1 MILYLA
7 ADLMWSSKI
16 RSTGDELGI
25 PMRPVRTLDM
35 LEARLSDSPVRA
47 LLLDLDVPDVAMQ
60 MIARLR
66 GEHSTPAQRTI
77 RIVAWGPH
85 VEVARLQAAD
95 AAGADSVMTR
105 GAFSSKLPA
114 ILQTLMAPA

>member
-25 PMRPVRTLDM
+25 PMRPVRSLEM
-35 LEARLSDSPVRA
+35 LEARLADSPVRA
-47 LLLDLDVPDVAMQ
+47 VVLDLEVPEVAMQ
-60 MIARLR
+60 MIHRLR
-66 GEHSTPAQRTI
+66 GERATPAERAI
-77 RIVAWGPH
+77 RIVAWGAH
-85 VEVARLQAAD
+85 VEVERLREAE

-105 GAFSSKLPA
+105 GAFSSRLPM
-114 ILQTLMAPA
+114 ILQTLMGPA